1 MIKLSDY
8 VVRFL
13 YDAGVR
19 RIFMLTGGGCMHL
32 VDSVGRQPGLDYVCC
47 LHEQAVAFA
56 TQAHAEYTSSLSAA
70 LVTTGPGGT
79 NAITGLAAAWLDSS
93 PCIFISGQVKRADL
107 LTTRGVRS
115 MGPQEVDIVSV
126 VTPLTKYAKTLLEPN
141 DVRYELERAIHLSL
155 TGRRGPVWL
164 DIPLDV
170 QAQMIDENSLRGFT
184 PPPRQPPPSLD
195 SQVSAAVDLLRQA
208 KRPVLFIGNGARTAH
223 TQGLVKKAADL
234 LKIPVLLTWKS
245 MDMFPEDYPWFAGRP
260 GSVASRASNFTQQN
274 ADCIIVVGARLD
286 MPQTAFSH
294 KNFARAAKKVIVD
307 VDPLEMAKFEMP
319 IDVPIIA
326 DAADFLSALIDQA
339 AAVAL
344 PDSSDWVAK
353 TKDWAGKYPVILPEY
368 WEQNPGFVDLYA
380 LVDVLSDLCTSED
393 VLAPGSSGAC
403 SDVFLQCFRMK
414 EGQRVVNS
422 PSLGAMG
429 TGLPGSIGT
438 CLASGGRRT
447 ICVNGDGGFQLNIQ
461 DLETVRRLS
470 LPIKYFVLCNG
481 TYASIMAT
489 QRNYF
494 EGRMVGSDPSSHLTL
509 PDIRRVAEAY
519 GIPSR
524 EILDHTNLRESV
536 QAVLDA
542 PGPVV
547 CAVHVSSSQI
557 VAPRATSSARPDG
570 TIVSLPMED
579 MAPRLPR
586 DEFRANMLWDE
597 TEIQADPNES

>member
-1 MIKLSDY
+1 
-8 VVRFL
+8 
-13 YDAGVR
+13 
-19 RIFMLTGGGCMHL
+19 MHL
-32 VDSVGRQPGLDYVCC
+32 VDSVGRQPGLEYVCC

-56 TQAHAEYTSSLSAA
+56 AQAHAEFTGTLSAA

-107 LTTRGVRS
+107 LTSRRVRS
-115 MGPQEVDIVSV
+115 MGPQEVDIISV

-141 DVRYELERAIHLSL
+141 DVRYELEMATHLST

-170 QAQMIDENSLRGFT
+170 QSQMIDEAALHGFT
-184 PPPRQPPPSLD
+184 PESPQKPPDLKEK
-195 SQVSAAVDLLRQA
+195 VSASIDLLKGA

-223 TQGLVKKAADL
+223 FKGLVKKVADR

-245 MDMFPEDYPWFAGRP
+245 MDMLPEDYPWFAGRP
-260 GSVASRASNFTQQN
+260 GSVASRAANFTQQN

-294 KNFARAAKKVIVD
+294 KNFARAAKKVLVD
-307 VDPLEMAKFEMP
+307 VDPAEIAKFEMP
-319 IDVPIIA
+319 IDIPVNS
-326 DAADFLSALIDQA
+326 DATDFLSELLDQ
-339 AAVAL
+339 VSTVRL
-344 PDSSDWVAK
+344 PDVGGWVAT
-353 TKDWAGKYPVILPEY
+353 TKHWAQKYPVVLPEY
-368 WEQNPGFVDLYA
+368 WEKNPGIVDLYV
-380 LVDVLSDLCTSED
+380 LVDVLSDLNTSHD

-414 EGQRVVNS
+414 DGQRVVNS

-438 CLASGGRRT
+438 CLASGKRRT

-461 DLETVRRLS
+461 DLETVRRLQ
-470 LPIKYFVLCNG
+470 LPIKYFILCNG

-494 EGRMVGSDPSSHLTL
+494 QSRMVGSDPSSNLTL

-519 GIPSR
+519 GIESR
-524 EILDHTNLRESV
+524 EILDHSNIRENV
-536 QAVLDA
+536 QAVLDV
-542 PGPVV
+542 PGPVI
-547 CAVHVSSSQI
+547 CAVNVSSDQ
-557 VAPRATSSARPDG
+557 VTAPRATSSVRPDG

-586 DEFRANMLWDE
+586 DVFLSEMIIPPLED
-597 TEIQADPNES
+597 